1 MSRVTASD
9 DLPTRVTANLAPDAE
24 AIEMIAPEVD
34 YGDGAL
40 VLRLKA
46 RDAKAY
52 EQVMRELGPR
62 LLATAVRMLG
72 NEDDAREAVQ
82 DAFLQAFRNMQTF
95 DGKSKFSTWMHRIVI
110 NACLMKL
117 RTRRRKPS
125 VSIETLLPKY
135 NNDGHME
142 LPVQSWR
149 RGETGNADD
158 TPDESLR
165 RRVREEIET
174 LPEEYRAVLMLRDV
188 EDLDTAETAVVLQIS
203 ESAVKT
209 RLHRARQAL
218 RAKLDLVVRGVR
230 SQEDAQ

>member
-1 MSRVTASD
+1 MTRVTASD
-9 DLPTRVTANLAPDAE
+9 DFPSRVTANLASSPEVIE
-24 AIEMIAPEVD
+24 AIEPGTD
-34 YGDGAL
+34 FGDAEL
-40 VLRLKA
+40 VLQLKA
-46 RDAKAY
+46 RDGKAY
-52 EQVMRELGPR
+52 ERVMRELGPR

-82 DAFLQAFRNMQTF
+82 DAFLQAFRNIQNF

-135 NNDGHME
+135 DNDGHME
-142 LPVQSWR
+142 LPIQSWR
-149 RGETGNADD
+149 RGESGEDE

-165 RRVREEIET
+165 RRVREEIEA

-188 EDLDTAETAVVLQIS
+188 EDLDTAETAVVLGIS

-218 RAKLDLVVRGVR
+218 RAKLDMVVRGVT
-230 SQEDAQ
+230 SQEAAE